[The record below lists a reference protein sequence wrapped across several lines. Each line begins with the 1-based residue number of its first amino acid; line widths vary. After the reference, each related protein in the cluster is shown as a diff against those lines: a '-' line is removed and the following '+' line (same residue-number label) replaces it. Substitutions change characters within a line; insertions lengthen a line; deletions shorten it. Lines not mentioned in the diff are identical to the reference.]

1 MMKRNW
7 PIFVLLLAYSTYG
20 LSALLFGERVPTN
33 NGLGWDG
40 QVYFWMSRDFVEYV
54 DDRILTAY
62 HALRIVPSLIVKAMH
77 TATRTEHTYELTP
90 IYFGLLNLV
99 SINLGAVLLW
109 RHLRDVRMVWRT
121 AGVVALLSSFAFL
134 RMPFYYPILT
144 DSFAFLIG
152 ALLLW
157 GHQRDSIPIKAGAT
171 MLGAFTFPSTL
182 MLALPMLVM
191 RQTESTSVP
200 SKPERWLMAFGVSIF
215 IILSVTGPA
224 FMGGM
229 PNDTFQPERWVV
241 LLSVPIPL
249 AYLIWL
255 WRGYNGFPLH
265 VELKRLLSN
274 RGAVAWSAI
283 FAVVVLVVIWA
294 RPSSLPQGLAFVH
307 LVDSGLLHPAVALVA
322 HVSYFG
328 PIMLIPLIF
337 PKLFK
342 QELER
347 LDLPLRW
354 TAMLAL
360 SMLVASESRTAI
372 VGLPMIIL
380 LCVRTL
386 NDRRITTTGIAAIG
400 MLALLW
406 SKVWFTINQGKMDGE
421 LLEFPMQRFFMHIGP
436 WMGTQAYL
444 IQLAATMATG
454 LILWTVFRK
463 KEKVL

>member
-7 PIFVLLLAYSTYG
+7 PIFILLFAYSTYG
-20 LSALLFGERVPTN
+20 LLALLFGERILAN
-33 NGLGWDG
+33 RGLGWDG
-40 QVYFWMSRDFVEYV
+40 QVYYWMSRDFFHYV
-54 DDRILTAY
+54 YDQIMTSY
-62 HALRIVPSLIVKAMH
+62 HAVRIVPSLIVKAMH
-77 TATRTEHTYELTP
+77 TVTRTDHSYELTP
-90 IYFGLLNLV
+90 IYFGLM
-99 SINLGAVLLW
+99 NLGSIVLGSVLIW
-109 RHLRDVRMVWRT
+109 SCLNNVRMVWRT
-121 AGVVALLSSFAFL
+121 VGIAALLSSFAFL

-152 ALLLW
+152 SLLLW
-157 GHQRDSIPIKAGAT
+157 GNQRDSIPIKAGAT

-182 MLALPMLVM
+182 ILALPLLVL
-191 RQTESTSVP
+191 RHAESISVP
-200 SKPERWLMAFGVSIF
+200 RKPERWLIAFGVIIF

-224 FMGGM
+224 FLGGM
-229 PNDTFQPERWVV
+229 PSDTFQPQQWSV
-241 LLSVPIPL
+241 LLSIPFPL

-255 WRGYNGFPLH
+255 WRGYSGFPRRLD
-265 VELKRLLSN
+265 LKHQLNN
-274 RGAVAWSAI
+274 RGLAAWLHIFAAVAL
-283 FAVVVLVVIWA
+283 VLIWA
-294 RPSSLPQGLAFVH
+294 KPAMVPKSFAFLH

-337 PKLFK
+337 PKRFK
-342 QELER
+342 QEIEK

-386 NDRRITTTGIAAIG
+386 NDRKITTTGIAAIG

-406 SKVWFTINQGKMDGE
+406 SKVWFTINQGKMAGE